1 MAERRER
8 TAFRRSVAA
17 RLLVSYAIV
26 TLAFAL
32 AAGFS
37 LLTQR
42 AAALEMRLVQEGYL
56 PMRLLVHDLVG
67 AQDTWNTQLNDIT
80 EAKNPADRRV
90 WFDVELRGRPR
101 SFDEVRK
108 AIGAAFIEE
117 RDEESALIGASF
129 ITTTKEIERFAMADA
144 ERLDRLFHALDR
156 NDTAQARVLRDELV
170 TRGTQVRK
178 RLGGLEVSVE
188 KQVKNQ
194 LSAAQE
200 REILAIRLLAVLSA
214 ITVFVGVLMALY
226 ARRVLRPLGR
236 VTERAQAVARGDLE
250 ARPAVQSDDEIGEL
264 AGTFERMVAA
274 IAEAN
279 TQLVAAERLATVGKM
294 AAHVTHEIR
303 NPLSSI
309 ALNLELLEEQ
319 LGVLRANRAGQP
331 VLRGDADAEAQ
342 ALLRAIGKEVER
354 LSGLSQQYLAF
365 ARQRPLDLEPEDV
378 GAIVGEGAEFARR
391 ELEQHGVVLELDIAS
406 DLPTVLADE
415 GQLRQALLNLI
426 RNAREAMPKGGR
438 ITLRVRRAEN
448 AGVELIVED
457 EGPGIEP
464 GLREH
469 LFEPF
474 FTTKSHGTGLGLAI
488 TQQIAKAHGGTIE
501 CESRSHDPRRP
512 EAKGTRFTIRLPGA
526 KSAISPARSS
536 PENAAE

>member
-17 RLLVSYAIV
+17 RVLVSYAIV

-42 AAALEMRLVQEGYL
+42 AAAREMRLVQEGYL

-90 WFDVELRGRPR
+90 WFDVELRGRPH

-108 AIGAAFIEE
+108 AIGAAFIED

-156 NDTAQARVLRDELV
+156 NDTAQARALRDELV

-178 RLGGLEVSVE
+178 RLGGLEVSVV

-214 ITVFVGVLMALY
+214 VTVLVGVLMALY

-319 LGVLRANRAGQP
+319 LGVLRANRAGQ
-331 VLRGDADAEAQ
+331 VTSRGDADVEAQ
-342 ALLRAIGKEVER
+342 TLLRAIGKEVER

-378 GAIVGEGAEFARR
+378 GAIVREGAEFARR
-391 ELEQHGVVLELDIAS
+391 ELEQQGVALELDIAS

-415 GQLRQALLNLI
+415 GQLRQALLNLV

-438 ITLRVRRAEN
+438 ITVRVHRAEN
-448 AGVELIVED
+448 AGVAVIVDD

-464 GLREH
+464 ELREH

-501 CESRSHDPRRP
+501 CEAPTDDPGRSG
-512 EAKGTRFTIRLPGA
+512 AKGTRFTLRLPGVKA
-526 KSAISPARSS
+526 AMPPARSS
-536 PENAAE
+536 PGNAAE